1 MTKKVSYRI
10 NFTMPEKTNP
20 LNNKICE
27 LFERHSELRTLN
39 AWIMG
44 LVIKEAQAELRD
56 APPVPQQRP
65 KKVESFADLLPEPD
79 DSAPAPRKVKSKEL
93 EAYDSLRAEF
103 KKNGCDSSEWDE
115 FFEKNKPVKLSDL

>member
-1 MTKKVSYRI
+1 MTKKASHRI

-44 LVIKEAQAELRD
+44 LVIKEAQAELRE
-56 APPVPQQRP
+56 APPVLQRQP
-65 KKVESFADLLPEPD
+65 KKVESFADLLEPD
-79 DSAPAPRKVKSKEL
+79 VSTSAPKAKSKEL
-93 EAYDSLRAEF
+93 AAYDSLRDQF
-103 KKNGCDSSEWDE
+103 KKSGCDSSEWDE
-115 FFEKNKPVKLSDL
+115 FFEKHKPVKLSDL